1 MLSVDK
7 VSNFLGNRKEE
18 VVMTPLSEKK
28 SLTKDINKCIG
39 ELEDMKEAV
48 VTIRR
53 KDLYNFEGR
62 SKGYTGWFK
71 LDSGFK
77 PKSTIH
83 SELY

>member
-1 MLSVDK
+1 MSSVDK

-18 VVMTPLSEKK
+18 VVMTPLSENKL
-28 SLTKDINKCIG
+28 STKYVDKVTG

-71 LDSGFK
+71 LDSGFF
-77 PKSTIH
+77 
-83 SELY
+83 